1 MGKSL
6 VIINPSANKGQTA
19 RLRERIAEAAKKHG
33 AQLLETQMAGHATQ
47 LAHAAARDGYH
58 RIIAVGGDGTLHEV
72 ANGIL
77 QSGRPVEM
85 GIIAAGSGNDY
96 ANYALHLPRNLDQ
109 AIACAF
115 NGRSVPVDMG
125 CINDTYY
132 QNSHGVGLDANV
144 AVDVKEY
151 LQPRSPFRGGILYTV
166 GALRQIFLHYDQ
178 FPTLRIQIDDEP
190 VQEQRLLLCA
200 TNIGPTAGGGYKFN
214 PRANPFDGYLDL
226 CMVRVM
232 PQAKVLLALQLLRM
246 GKHDLLREVSLRRF
260 RRLKVKADQPV
271 NAHIDGE
278 LLRGTEWEIEVLPG
292 ALRVVM
298 PC

>member
-6 VIINPSANKGQTA
+6 VILNPSANKGRTA
-19 RLRERIAEAAKKHG
+19 GLRERIADAAKKYG
-33 AQLLETQMAGHATQ
+33 AELVETCMAGHAIT
-47 LAHAAARDGYH
+47 LAHDAARDGYR

-77 QSGRPVEM
+77 QSERPVEM

-96 ANYALHLPRNLDQ
+96 ANYALQLPRNFDR

-115 NGRSVPVDMG
+115 TGRAVRVDMG
-125 CINDTYY
+125 RINDSYY

-144 AVDVKEY
+144 AVDVNEN

-166 GALRQIFLHYDQ
+166 GALRQIFLHYDE
-178 FPTLRIQIDDEP
+178 FPVLRLKIDDEP

-214 PRANPFDGYLDL
+214 PCANPFDGYLDL

-246 GKHDLLREVSLRRF
+246 GKHDMLSEVTLRRF
-260 RRLKVKADQPV
+260 RRLKIQADRPV

-292 ALRVVM
+292 VLRVVM